1 MILLLTSEFPKASIN
16 PIGALEAKKNSLK
29 QQQKSGNQNRI
40 CEWNW
45 CLENI
50 LGMSWAKLNYISK
63 FCKFGF
69 DCAGSMEMVL
79 ININNGRFEHF
90 SKLLKIMLVG
100 LYVFILFWCFSY
112 FMLWYNLKFGYFAII
127 IRFYLFIFNI
137 YF

>member
-100 LYVFILFWCFSY
+100 LYVFMLFWCFSY
-112 FMLWYNLKFGYFAII
+112 FRLWYNLKFGYFAII